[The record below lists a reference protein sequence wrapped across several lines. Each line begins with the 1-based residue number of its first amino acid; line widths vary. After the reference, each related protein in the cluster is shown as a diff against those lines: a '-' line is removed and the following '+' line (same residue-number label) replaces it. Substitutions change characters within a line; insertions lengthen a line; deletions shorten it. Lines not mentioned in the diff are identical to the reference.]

1 MPRMDGL
8 LDVYKTEAITWL
20 VAGTPDQWGTY
31 PAPAE
36 TAINARVV
44 WKTRWVRNLAGEQVV
59 SSASLLMT
67 EMPTHEDRF
76 RISGV
81 DHAIVAIVEVKD
93 FSVSHYEVFLA

>member
-8 LDVYKTEAITWL
+8 LDVYKTESITWL

-36 TAINARVV
+36 TAIAARVT

-59 SSASLLMT
+59 SSCSVLMT
-67 EMPTHEDRF
+67 QMPSHEDRIS
-76 RISGV
+76 ISGV
-81 DHAIVAIVEVKD
+81 EHAIVAIHEVKD
-93 FSVSHYEVFLA
+93 FSISHYEVFLA